1 MAKVYV
7 SEYDDN
13 GVERFALYAEYG
25 NKTELLQEDWKPVV
39 FDSEE
44 EASKKLAEIES
55 EKEREDTAVPFS
67 LDEAQKY
74 AESHFWK
81 FASTYARTA
90 PHEYLIKKWLVEED
104 KLLFERFVATIKAH
118 AVIGYFYGHENRY
131 LILDEQY
138 YWYMPLPDNMA
149 VDLINR
155 TSTDYLEYK
164 DGAYYYK
171 GKD

>member
-1 MAKVYV
+1 MPKVYV

-104 KLLFERFVATIKAH
+104 KLLFERFVATIKTH

-131 LILDEQY
+131 LILGEQY

-155 TSTDYLEYK
+155 TSTVYLEYK